1 MVTVPLYRVQSE
13 GVRPHVGSCVP
24 LGDCT
29 LEGRLTWRKKS
40 LDTTLGEMNLE
51 EELGCFT
58 SGSEGVW

>member
-1 MVTVPLYRVQSE
+1 MREVTVPLYRVE

-24 LGDCT
+24 LGYCT

-40 LDTTLGEMNLE
+40 LDTSGEMNLE

-58 SGSEGVW
+58 SGSEDVW